1 MDFFD
6 LENSPQHPDEFQFAD
21 EGIEENEEQIH
32 HQNSEEEDFEAWLRG
47 EHGVDAEV
55 GPAENL
61 RDAAVF
67 TLQQAFP
74 RDGWH
79 IDTLKNRFDAK
90 FPKFKAIYADSRRR
104 RALIAELR
112 TDARITEVANLVF
125 VPRSPFRIS
134 ENGDQL
140 ARLVIR
146 YGADDE
152 REPSASEL
160 QVESDDSQSEPDK
173 LMDDSVFV
181 YMAEINKYQLLSAVE
196 ERELGRKISLGKR
209 LDVVREIVT
218 EDEILLPR
226 PWEIAIELL
235 DQIVESRPLIKALC
249 QFLGMPLNPT
259 LSELINRQRIR
270 IAIDGEVSTEL
281 LNGIGQPAKE
291 ENDSGYNYVVDLSMD
306 LALLPLDVV
315 GILGD
320 CRIDSMDGAIG
331 ESNFQYQL
339 QAIDPMIR
347 AHFQLITA
355 EGERAKAKMT
365 ESNLKLVLSVA
376 RRYAASG
383 MPILDLVQ
391 EGNLG
396 LMRAVDRFDYRLGF
410 RFSTYSTW
418 WIRQSIT
425 RGIADT
431 LRVIRLPV
439 HVVEQ
444 VNQIRRAREDLSEEL
459 EHEPTS
465 EEIGNKLGIAPDRV
479 EYFDKVSKET
489 MSIDWI
495 QRERGEEDY
504 LGDSENPRPSRVFGD
519 LDDNEDSYG
528 FVTASL
534 GILKEQIAEVLDSLT
549 EREARVLQM
558 RFGLED
564 GVSQTLEAVGIVF
577 GVTRERIRQI
587 EAKALRKLRHPTRSR
602 KLKDFL
608 EEPEDKINKSSL
620 IDALDDSDTDPNEI

>member
-1 MDFFD
+1 VDFFD
-6 LENSPQHPDEFQFAD
+6 LENSPQNQNEFQLD
-21 EGIEENEEQIH
+21 VEEIEENEEQISD
-32 HQNSEEEDFEAWLRG
+32 QNSEEDDFDAWLRG
-47 EHGVDAEV
+47 EQGVDAEV
-55 GPAENL
+55 GPEENL
-61 RDAAVF
+61 RDAVVF

-104 RALIAELR
+104 RALIAGLR
-112 TDARITEVANLVF
+112 TDARVTEVANFVF
-125 VPRSPFRIS
+125 VPKSPFRIS
-134 ENGDQL
+134 DNGEQL

-146 YGADDE
+146 YGVDDE
-152 REPSASEL
+152 REPNESEL
-160 QVESDDSQSEPDK
+160 QLESDDSQSEPDK
-173 LMDDSVFV
+173 WMDDSVFV

-196 ERELGRKISLGKR
+196 EREFGRKISLGKR
-209 LDVVREIVT
+209 LDVVREMLT
-218 EDEILLPR
+218 EDEVFLPR

-235 DQIVESRPLIKALC
+235 DQIVESRPLIKTLC
-249 QFLGMPLNPT
+249 QYLGMPLNPT
-259 LSELINRQRIR
+259 VSELINRQRIR

-291 ENDSGYNYVVDLSMD
+291 EDDSGYNYVVDLSMN

-320 CRIDSMDGAIG
+320 CRIDSIELEIG

-339 QAIDPMIR
+339 QGIDPIIR

-355 EGERAKAKMT
+355 ERELAKAKMT

-376 RRYAASG
+376 RKYSASG

-410 RFSTYSTW
+410 KFSTYSTW

-425 RGIADT
+425 RGIADK

-444 VNQIRRAREDLSEEL
+444 VDQIRRAREDLSEEL

-465 EEIGNKLGIAPDRV
+465 EEIGNKLGMAPDRV
-479 EYFDKVSKET
+479 EYFDKASEET
-489 MSIDWI
+489 MSIDRV
-495 QRERGEEDY
+495 QPEQRGEDCLE
-504 LGDSENPRPSRVFGD
+504 DSEISRPYRVFDD
-519 LDDNEDSYG
+519 LEDNGNSNL
-528 FVTASL
+528 FVIASL
-534 GILKEQIAEVLDSLT
+534 GILKEQISEVLDSLT
-549 EREARVLQM
+549 EREARVLKM

-564 GVSQTLEAVGIVF
+564 GVNQTLEAVGMVF

-602 KLKDFL
+602 KLKGFFK
-608 EEPEDKINKSSL
+608 ESEDKIDKSSL
-620 IDALDDSDTDPNEI
+620 IDVLDDSDTDLS